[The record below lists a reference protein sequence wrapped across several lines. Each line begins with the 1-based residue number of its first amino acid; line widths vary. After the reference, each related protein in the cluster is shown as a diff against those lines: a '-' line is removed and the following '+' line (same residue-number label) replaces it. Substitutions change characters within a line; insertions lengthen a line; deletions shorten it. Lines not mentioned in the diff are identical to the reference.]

1 MKKVIDKAFLDKVGK
16 QYAKDK
22 NAHVLNA
29 AVAKTPLIDLAF
41 VRQAAAKL
49 DGEFEVEVKTHGI
62 TAQKQSGR
70 CWMFSVMNI
79 MREIVINKC
88 NLESFELSGNYLAF
102 YDKLEKANNC
112 LEMYIE
118 NAKKPLD
125 DRMMEYCLEGIG
137 DGGYFSM
144 AVDLVNKYGIV
155 PKYVMPETEQST
167 HTAKFMELL
176 NNLLR
181 KDGAVLRKLVKE
193 KKDPYPEKE
202 KMMAEIYKALC
213 IVFGEPVKEFD
224 FSYRDK
230 DNNFHQDY
238 KMTPKSFYDKYIG
251 MKLNDYITI
260 TNEPTDNKKLNKP
273 YSFHYMGNMVES
285 NVDYINLPIE
295 QLKELAIKQLKDND
309 PVWFAC
315 DAGAY
320 GDRKMGVWDQD
331 SVDFESLLGGVDM
344 YLEKGERLMYNAS
357 FGNHAMILTGVNFDK
372 KGKPN
377 RYKIENS
384 WGDEVGKKGYFV
396 CSDKYFDEYVYEVII
411 NKKHLNAQQKKVLKM
426 KPTVLRPW
434 DK

>member
-411 NKKHLNAQQKKVLKM
+411 NKKYLNAEQKKVLKM
-426 KPTVLRPW
+426 KPTVLKPW
-434 DK
+434 EK

>member
-285 NVDYINLPIE
+285 NVDYINLPLE

-411 NKKHLNAQQKKVLKM
+411 NKKYLNAEQKKVLKM
-426 KPTVLRPW
+426 KPTVLKPW
-434 DK
+434 EK

>member
-230 DNNFHQDY
+230 DNSFHQDY

-411 NKKHLNAQQKKVLKM
+411 NKKHLNAEQKKVLKM
-426 KPTVLRPW
+426 KPTVLKPW
-434 DK
+434 EK

>member
-1 MKKVIDKAFLDKVGK
+1 MKKEINEEFLDKARK

-29 AVAKTPLIDLAF
+29 AVAKTPLADLAF
-41 VRQAAAKL
+41 VRLAAAKL
-49 DGEFEVEVKTHGI
+49 DGAFEVEVKTHGV
-62 TAQKQSGR
+62 TAQQQSGR
-70 CWMFSVMNI
+70 CWMFAVMNI
-79 MREIVINKC
+79 MREIVIKNC
-88 NLESFELSGNYLAF
+88 NLDGFELSGNYLAF
-102 YDKLEKANNC
+102 YDKLEKCNNC
-112 LEMYIE
+112 LELYIE
-118 NAKKPLD
+118 NANKPLE
-125 DRMMEYCLEGIG
+125 DRMMEYTLGGIG

-167 HTAKFMELL
+167 HTAKLMYLL

-181 KDGAVLRKLVKE
+181 RDGVILRKLVAE

-213 IVFGEPVKEFD
+213 IVFGEPVTEFD

-238 KMTPKSFYDKYIG
+238 KMTPKAFYDKYIG
-251 MKLNDYITI
+251 MKLNEYITI
-260 TNEPTDNKKLNKP
+260 TNEPTENKKLNKT

-285 NVDYINLPIE
+285 NVDYLNLPIE
-295 QLKELAIKQLKDND
+295 ELKDLTIKQLKDND

-331 SVDFESLLGGVDM
+331 SVDFESLLGGIDM
-344 YLEKGERLMYNAS
+344 YIEKGERLMYNAS
-357 FGNHAMILTGVNFDK
+357 FGTHAMILTGVNFDK

-411 NKKHLNAQQKKVLKM
+411 NKKHLNAEQKKLLKT
-426 KPTVLRPW
+426 KPTVLKPW
-434 DK
+434 QK